1 MAVVTQK
8 DIVKIINSS
17 IDNIEVIINSL
28 AKNIDKIISNAD
40 ADKLKD
46 NIEEIKSVSNVV
58 GNYIKIITDLISKI
72 PDIKSSNSAKI
83 STSAVA
89 LNNATQLVV
98 TFIETINNDKLKE
111 IDKSSFKRVD
121 DVTMILNSLSKMF
134 NTMNN
139 MRQPGIHLI
148 GLGKQGEFAIKSI
161 IKILEATKDFK
172 KIDTEAAA
180 NNIEHVNKVINSLH
194 SIFLNVSK
202 MITLSLVVVLAG
214 WIIIGAVLMIVF
226 LAKIIVKLVAVVGV
240 SNSASKRIKNL
251 ETIFISLYS
260 IMKTLIKM
268 IPAAILSIVGTVMAI
283 VFVSL
288 LIVVVSIINMLFKV
302 TSKIDNKTAKQIAG
316 LGKVFKSLISVAGAI
331 IFLALIAPVAAF
343 ALVMI
348 VIPFLLL
355 MILVFAIM
363 ALSTFL
369 LRRLSDF
376 SRKQMIVITWNLL
389 LMGAMLIII
398 CIAIVLTATAVQIIQ
413 KNGILETIFIGLG
426 GIATMFFIIIGISK
440 FLNRK
445 DVKSNLLG
453 FRKIFPILLQILG
466 LIGLLM
472 LSLILIGETGKYVAA
487 NWDNILFGLSGVSVV
502 VVLVG
507 SISYTIKSLGNKL
520 LGTNA
525 PIMVL
530 LTILGLLV
538 LVGLAIIAF
547 GEVGKYI
554 VDNFLYVLTG
564 FICMLLVL
572 GVIIEFAIALVAC
585 APELSAG
592 IVAITPLLIILG
604 LIVTAAIAIILF
616 GEVGKYIVD
625 NIGYI
630 LVGFVCMLLV
640 VGVIIEFA
648 IALVACAPEL
658 SAGIVAITPLLIILG
673 LIVTAAIAI
682 ILFGET
688 GKYIVDN
695 IINILAGL
703 AGIVVIVAVI
713 VGLAMALSAAVPF
726 LTAGIVA
733 ITPLLI
739 ILGLIVAAALSI
751 IIFGETGKYIV
762 DNIGYILAGFTG
774 IIVVIGAI
782 VAFSMALTAAVV
794 PIMAATAVASITLL
808 AVGLLVG
815 LILGIAHGVNA
826 IAEIEID
833 EEKVKKSLQSI
844 KSIISTLAS
853 EIKDLLTGENSD
865 SPIFELPDPKFFEF
879 IPFKDRKVTAIDK
892 LDNVT
897 KIIGSIKGI
906 AEALIQIEKFKITP
920 AKETN
925 ITNSVNSIFNVIT
938 VLADRI
944 TKMLSDPNSIHFDD
958 NIVKESTWWGGEKEV
973 EKENLNISRLDN
985 VSKITTSLGAIA
997 NALND
1002 IQKLSINESSINSK
1016 IDSIFAYV
1024 DKLGVKIEE
1033 NLTKNGILKKLEDE
1047 VIREEK
1053 TDFWGDT
1060 ETTVTVIEN
1069 QIAKNMGRV
1078 GQMFGALG
1086 DILNTLKS
1094 LSELEITD
1102 KLKAKIDTNINN
1114 LFDYITSL
1122 SIKIEQ
1128 LLNPKVSDI
1137 PLVYSPEIID
1147 KKFAD
1152 KELIADVIKNK
1163 SEEYSNNLDSVS
1175 KMFIAVATI
1184 LENLDKIK
1192 KLKFTESTKKDITDK
1207 INLIFSSIEEIILA
1221 VSKGIEK
1228 LPSDGLDVTD
1238 LDNFSNGL
1246 SNLHDVMKDLTELKV
1261 DNFNKTK
1268 NTIIGFLKELTS
1280 LNLNDFTNSDKIC
1293 LTIKS
1298 MTDLLGSNNG
1308 FSLIIS
1314 DTKLGHLERLNK
1326 IIISLSEVTPN
1337 KVKNSKELLNDQ
1349 MKYLDKIN
1357 KTDITK
1363 LQTTTRMIGHM
1374 AELSKS
1380 IRGNFQGLA
1389 ETLNEEIAPLL
1400 EKLKELLENLNTNVT
1415 TIGSGSYGGGLNQDN
1430 TFGGTTTDSSM
1441 GMNDED
1447 TDSLTQNTSSSIS
1460 GNNFKNGNK
1469 SNSKL
1474 NDSQKSAFENQIETN
1489 QNIAQLVGDIYQL
1502 MLGIDNNVFGSPGV
1516 KMG

>member
-28 AKNIDKIISNAD
+28 AKSIDKIISNAD

-83 STSAVA
+83 GTSAVA

-98 TFIETINNDKLKE
+98 TFVETINNDKLKE

-121 DVTMILNSLSKMF
+121 DITMILNSLSKMF
-134 NTMNN
+134 NIMNN

-202 MITLSLVVVLAG
+202 MITLSLVVALAG

-260 IMKTLIKM
+260 IMKTLVKM
-268 IPAAILSIVGTVMAI
+268 IPTSILAVVGIIFAI

-288 LIVVVSIINMLFKV
+288 LIIVTLTINLLLKV

-355 MILVFAIM
+355 MLLVFAIM
-363 ALSTFL
+363 AVSLFL
-369 LRRLSDF
+369 LRQLSSF

-472 LSLILIGETGKYVAA
+472 LSLILIGETGRYVI
-487 NWDNILFGLSGVSVV
+487 NNFGFVITG
-502 VVLVG
+502 LVC
-507 SISYTIKSLGNKL
+507 IS
-520 LGTNA
+520 
-525 PIMVL
+525 VL
-530 LTILGLLV
+530 LW
-538 LVGLAIIAF
+538 
-547 GEVGKYI
+547 
-554 VDNFLYVLTG
+554 
-564 FICMLLVL
+564 
-572 GVIIEFAIALVAC
+572 VISKFAKTLVAS

-604 LIVTAAIAIILF
+604 LLVAAGLAIILF
-616 GEVGKYIVD
+616 GVVGRFIINNFGSVFT
-625 NIGYI
+625 
-630 LVGFVCMLLV
+630 GFICMLLL
-640 VGVIIEFA
+640 VGIIVDFA
-648 IALVACAPEL
+648 IALVACAPQL
-658 SAGIVAITPLLIILG
+658 TAGTVAITPLLIILG
-673 LIVTAAIAI
+673 LMFAAALLIISFEKIGKKLKEKESRENILWGFGGVGVVVVAIIALAALLGFAAGPITAA
-682 ILFGET
+682 
-688 GKYIVDN
+688 
-695 IINILAGL
+695 
-703 AGIVVIVAVI
+703 
-713 VGLAMALSAAVPF
+713 SATF
-726 LTAGIVA
+726 I
-733 ITPLLI
+733 PLMI
-739 ILGLIVAAALSI
+739 ILGLIFTAGLLIIAFGKIGKELKEKSTIITDGIWALWDVI
-751 IIFGETGKYIV
+751 WE
-762 DNIGYILAGFTG
+762 LAGFG
-774 IIVVIGAI
+774 LALIAAI
-782 VAFSMALTAAVV
+782 VPVL
-794 PIMAATAVASITLL
+794 AATAIASVTLL
-808 AVGLLVG
+808 AVGLMVG

-906 AEALIQIEKFKITP
+906 AEALIKIEKFRITP
-920 AKETN
+920 SKESN
-925 ITNSVNSIFNVIT
+925 IIKSVNSIFNIIT

-944 TKMLSDPNSIHFDD
+944 KTMLKDPNSIHFDD

-985 VSKITTSLGAIA
+985 VSKITTSLGAIT

-1002 IQKLSINESSINSK
+1002 IQKLSINESSINAK

-1033 NLTKNGILKKLEDE
+1033 NLTKSGILKKLEDE

-1094 LSELEITD
+1094 LSEFEITD
-1102 KLKAKIDTNINN
+1102 ELKAKIDTNINN

-1128 LLNPKVSDI
+1128 LLNPKVADI

-1152 KELIADVIKNK
+1152 KELIADIIKNR

-1175 KMFIAVATI
+1175 KMFISVATI

-1192 KLKFTESTKKDITDK
+1192 ELKFTESTKKDITDK
-1207 INLIFSSIEEIILA
+1207 INLIFSSIEEIILT
-1221 VSKGIEK
+1221 VSTGIEK

-1246 SNLHDVMKDLTELKV
+1246 SNLHDVMKRLTELKI
-1261 DNFNKTK
+1261 DNFTKTK
-1268 NTIIGFLKELTS
+1268 NTIIGFLKELIS
-1280 LNLNDFTNSDKIC
+1280 LNLNDFTNADKVC

-1400 EKLKELLENLNTNVT
+1400 EKLKELLENLNTNVNN
-1415 TIGSGSYGGGLNQDN
+1415 IGNGIYGGD
-1430 TFGGTTTDSSM
+1430 TYDYSM
-1441 GMNDED
+1441 SDTESTETSED
-1447 TDSLTQNTSSSIS
+1447 TDTSTQNTKSSGSS
-1460 GNNFKNGNK
+1460 DNFKDGNK
-1469 SNSKL
+1469 SNTAL
-1474 NDSQKSAFENQIETN
+1474 NASQKSAKSAFEKQIESN

-1502 MLGIDNNVFGSPGV
+1502 MLGIDNNIFGNPGV
-1516 KMG
+1516 KVGN

>member
-83 STSAVA
+83 GTSAVA

-98 TFIETINNDKLKE
+98 TFVETINNDKLKE

-121 DVTMILNSLSKMF
+121 DITMILNSLSKMF

-139 MRQPGIHLI
+139 MCQPGIHLI

-202 MITLSLVVVLAG
+202 MITLSLVVALAG

-260 IMKTLIKM
+260 IMKTLVKM
-268 IPAAILSIVGTVMAI
+268 IPTSILAVVGIIFAI

-288 LIVVVSIINMLFKV
+288 LIIVTLTINLLLKV

-355 MILVFAIM
+355 MLLVFAIM
-363 ALSTFL
+363 AVSLFL
-369 LRRLSDF
+369 LRQLSSF
-376 SRKQMIVITWNLL
+376 SRKQMMVIAWNLL
-389 LMGAMLIII
+389 IMVGIFIII
-398 CIAIVLTATAVQIIQ
+398 CIAIVLAATAGQIIQ
-413 KNGILETIFIGLG
+413 KEGAIETIIIGLI
-426 GIATMFFIIIGISK
+426 GIATMLGVIISISK
-440 FLNRK
+440 LLNK
-445 DVKSNLLG
+445 KTVKSNLLG

-502 VVLVG
+502 AVLVG

-592 IVAITPLLIILG
+592 TVAITPLLIILG
-604 LIVTAAIAIILF
+604 LIVTAALSIILF

-658 SAGIVAITPLLIILG
+658 SASIVAITPLLIILG
-673 LIVTAAIAI
+673 LIVTAALSI
-682 ILFGET
+682 IIFGET

-751 IIFGETGKYIV
+751 IIFGETGKYLSENLEFI
-762 DNIGYILAGFTG
+762 IAGFAG

-782 VAFSMALTAAVV
+782 VAFSIALTTAMV
-794 PIMAATAVASITLL
+794 PIMAAAVVASITLL

-815 LILGIAHGVNA
+815 LILAIALGVKS

-853 EIKDLLTGENSD
+853 EIKDLLTGEDAD

-879 IPFKDRKVTAIDK
+879 IPFKKRKATAIDK

-906 AEALIQIEKFKITP
+906 AEALIKIEKFKITP

-925 ITNSVNSIFNVIT
+925 ITNSVNSIFNIIT

-985 VSKITTSLGAIA
+985 VSKITTSLGAIT

-1002 IQKLSINESSINSK
+1002 IQKLSINESSINAK

-1033 NLTKNGILKKLEDE
+1033 NLTKSGILKKLEDE

-1094 LSELEITD
+1094 LSEFEITD
-1102 KLKAKIDTNINN
+1102 ELKAKIDTNINN

-1128 LLNPKVSDI
+1128 LLNPKVADI

-1152 KELIADVIKNK
+1152 KELIADIIKNR

-1175 KMFIAVATI
+1175 KMFISVATI

-1192 KLKFTESTKKDITDK
+1192 ELKFTESTKKDITDK

-1221 VSKGIEK
+1221 VSTGIEK

-1246 SNLHDVMKDLTELKV
+1246 SNLHDVMKRLTELKI
-1261 DNFNKTK
+1261 DNFTKTK
-1268 NTIIGFLKELTS
+1268 NTIIGFLKELTA
-1280 LNLNDFTNSDKIC
+1280 LNLDAFTNADKVC

-1298 MTDLLGSNNG
+1298 MTDMLGSNNVL
-1308 FSLIIS
+1308 SLKMADI
-1314 DTKLGHLERLNK
+1314 KLGHLERLNK

-1400 EKLKELLENLNTNVT
+1400 EKLKELLENLNTNVNN
-1415 TIGSGSYGGGLNQDN
+1415 IGNGIYGGD
-1430 TFGGTTTDSSM
+1430 TYDYSM
-1441 GMNDED
+1441 SDTESTETSED
-1447 TDSLTQNTSSSIS
+1447 TDTSTQNTKSSSS
-1460 GNNFKNGNK
+1460 SDNFKDGNK
-1469 SNSKL
+1469 SNTAL
-1474 NDSQKSAFENQIETN
+1474 NASQKSAFEKQIESN

-1502 MLGIDNNVFGSPGV
+1502 MLGIDNNVFGNPGV
-1516 KMG
+1516 KVGN

>member
-83 STSAVA
+83 GTSAVA

-98 TFIETINNDKLKE
+98 TFVETINNDKLKE

-121 DVTMILNSLSKMF
+121 DITMILNSLSKMF

-202 MITLSLVVVLAG
+202 MITLSLVVALAG

-260 IMKTLIKM
+260 IMKTLVKM
-268 IPAAILSIVGTVMAI
+268 IPTSILAVVGIIFAI

-288 LIVVVSIINMLFKV
+288 LIIVTLTINLLLKV

-355 MILVFAIM
+355 MLLVFAIM
-363 ALSTFL
+363 AVSLFL
-369 LRRLSDF
+369 LRQLSSF
-376 SRKQMIVITWNLL
+376 SRKQMMVIAWNLL
-389 LMGAMLIII
+389 IMVGIFIII
-398 CIAIVLTATAVQIIQ
+398 CIAIVLAATAGQIIQ
-413 KNGILETIFIGLG
+413 KEGAIETIIIGLI
-426 GIATMFFIIIGISK
+426 GIATMLGVIIGISK
-440 FLNRK
+440 LLNK
-445 DVKSNLLG
+445 KTVKSNLLG

-502 VVLVG
+502 AVLVG

-592 IVAITPLLIILG
+592 TVAITPLLIILG
-604 LIVTAAIAIILF
+604 LIVTA
-616 GEVGKYIVD
+616 V
-625 NIGYI
+625 
-630 LVGFVCMLLV
+630 
-640 VGVIIEFA
+640 
-648 IALVACAPEL
+648 
-658 SAGIVAITPLLIILG
+658 
-673 LIVTAAIAI
+673 
-682 ILFGET
+682 
-688 GKYIVDN
+688 
-695 IINILAGL
+695 
-703 AGIVVIVAVI
+703 
-713 VGLAMALSAAVPF
+713 
-726 LTAGIVA
+726 
-733 ITPLLI
+733 
-739 ILGLIVAAALSI
+739 LSI
-751 IIFGETGKYIV
+751 IIFGETGKYLSENLEFI
-762 DNIGYILAGFTG
+762 IAGFTG

-782 VAFSMALTAAVV
+782 VAFSIALTAAMV

-815 LILGIAHGVNA
+815 LILAIALGVKS

-853 EIKDLLTGENSD
+853 EIKDLLNGEDAD

-879 IPFKDRKVTAIDK
+879 IPFKKRKATAIDK

-906 AEALIQIEKFKITP
+906 AEALIKIEKFRITP
-920 AKETN
+920 SKESN
-925 ITNSVNSIFNVIT
+925 IIKSVNSIFNIIT

-944 TKMLSDPNSIHFDD
+944 KTMLKDPNSIHFDD

-985 VSKITTSLGAIA
+985 VSKITTSLGAIT
-997 NALND
+997 NAIND
-1002 IQKLSINESSINSK
+1002 IQKLSINESSINAK

-1033 NLTKNGILKKLEDE
+1033 NLTKSGILKKLEDE

-1094 LSELEITD
+1094 LSEFEITD
-1102 KLKAKIDTNINN
+1102 ELKAKIDTNINN

-1152 KELIADVIKNK
+1152 KELIADIIKNR

-1175 KMFIAVATI
+1175 KMFISVATI

-1192 KLKFTESTKKDITDK
+1192 ELKFTESTKKDITDK

-1280 LNLNDFTNSDKIC
+1280 LNLNDFTNSDKVC

-1400 EKLKELLENLNTNVT
+1400 EKLKELLENLNTNVNN
-1415 TIGSGSYGGGLNQDN
+1415 IGNGIYGGD
-1430 TFGGTTTDSSM
+1430 TYDYSM
-1441 GMNDED
+1441 SDTESTETSED
-1447 TDSLTQNTSSSIS
+1447 TDTSTQNTKSSGSS
-1460 GNNFKNGNK
+1460 DNFKDGNK
-1469 SNSKL
+1469 SNTAL
-1474 NDSQKSAFENQIETN
+1474 NASQKSQKSAFEKQIESN

-1502 MLGIDNNVFGSPGV
+1502 MLGIDNNVFGNPGV
-1516 KMG
+1516 KVGN

>member
-83 STSAVA
+83 GTSAVA

-98 TFIETINNDKLKE
+98 TFVETINNDKLKE

-121 DVTMILNSLSKMF
+121 DITMILNSLSKMF

-202 MITLSLVVVLAG
+202 MITLSLVVALAG

-260 IMKTLIKM
+260 IMKTLVKM
-268 IPAAILSIVGTVMAI
+268 IPTSILAVVGIIFAI

-288 LIVVVSIINMLFKV
+288 LIIVTLTINLLLKV

-355 MILVFAIM
+355 MLLVFAIM
-363 ALSTFL
+363 AVSLFL
-369 LRRLSDF
+369 LRQLSSF
-376 SRKQMIVITWNLL
+376 SRKQMMVIAWNLL
-389 LMGAMLIII
+389 IMVGIFIII
-398 CIAIVLTATAVQIIQ
+398 CIAIVLAATAGQIIQ
-413 KNGILETIFIGLG
+413 KEGAIETIIIGLI
-426 GIATMFFIIIGISK
+426 GIATMLGVIIGISK
-440 FLNRK
+440 LLNK
-445 DVKSNLLG
+445 KTVKSNLLG

-502 VVLVG
+502 AVLVG

-592 IVAITPLLIILG
+592 TVAITPLLIILG
-604 LIVTAAIAIILF
+604 LIVTAALSIILF

-673 LIVTAAIAI
+673 LIVTAALSI
-682 ILFGET
+682 IIFGET

-703 AGIVVIVAVI
+703 AGI
-713 VGLAMALSAAVPF
+713 
-726 LTAGIVA
+726 
-733 ITPLLI
+733 
-739 ILGLIVAAALSI
+739 
-751 IIFGETGKYIV
+751 
-762 DNIGYILAGFTG
+762 
-774 IIVVIGAI
+774 IVVIGAI
-782 VAFSMALTAAVV
+782 VAFSIALTAAMV

-815 LILGIAHGVNA
+815 LILAIALGVKS

-853 EIKDLLTGENSD
+853 EIKDLLNGEDAD

-879 IPFKDRKVTAIDK
+879 IPFKKRKATAIDK

-906 AEALIQIEKFKITP
+906 AEALIKIEKFRITP
-920 AKETN
+920 SKESN
-925 ITNSVNSIFNVIT
+925 IIKSVNSIFNIIT

-944 TKMLSDPNSIHFDD
+944 KTMLKDPNSIHFDD

-985 VSKITTSLGAIA
+985 VSKITTSLGAIT
-997 NALND
+997 NAIND
-1002 IQKLSINESSINSK
+1002 IQKLSINESSINAK

-1033 NLTKNGILKKLEDE
+1033 NLTKSGILKKLEDE

-1094 LSELEITD
+1094 LSEFEITD
-1102 KLKAKIDTNINN
+1102 ELKAKIDTNINN

-1152 KELIADVIKNK
+1152 KELIADIIKNR

-1175 KMFIAVATI
+1175 KMFISVATI

-1192 KLKFTESTKKDITDK
+1192 ELKFTESTKKDITDK

-1280 LNLNDFTNSDKIC
+1280 LNLNDFTNSDKVC

-1400 EKLKELLENLNTNVT
+1400 EKLKELLENLNTNVNN
-1415 TIGSGSYGGGLNQDN
+1415 IGNGIYGGD
-1430 TFGGTTTDSSM
+1430 TYDYSM
-1441 GMNDED
+1441 SDTESTETSED
-1447 TDSLTQNTSSSIS
+1447 TDTSTQNTKSSGSS
-1460 GNNFKNGNK
+1460 DNFKDGNK
-1469 SNSKL
+1469 SNTAL
-1474 NDSQKSAFENQIETN
+1474 NASQKSQKSAFEKQIESN

-1502 MLGIDNNVFGSPGV
+1502 MLGIDNNVFGNPGV
-1516 KMG
+1516 KVGN